1 MSLTERWLLPE
12 GVDELLP
19 PDAWALE
26 KMRRSMLDVYSSYGY
41 ELVSPPLIEFIESLL
56 TGTGRKLELQTFK
69 VTDQLSGRLLGV
81 RSDITPQAA
90 RIDAHVLKN
99 QAISRLCYV
108 DSVVHTKP
116 EHMMTNRSPIQIG
129 CELFG
134 EHGVG
139 ADLEVISLMLE
150 TLRLANVEKVH
161 IDLAHVGI
169 YRGLMRSAKL
179 ESGLEDAVF
188 DALSRKSIPELDV
201 LAEQSNEPVISIVRE
216 IALLSGSIDALDA
229 VRDSILAND
238 SLADDATLGAVDA
251 LKSFAATLTAR
262 FPDIELGYDFCE
274 LRGYDYHTGVMFS
287 AYTPDFGY
295 ALAKGGRY
303 DAIGEEFGASRPATG
318 FSADLKT
325 LVRLQARKGAKSVQT
340 DAVLAPAGDDA
351 SLLDVIAR
359 LRKGK
364 RVIQRLSDSDNDRH
378 GCSSELKLVDGQWL
392 EVGF

>member
-41 ELVSPPLIEFIESLL
+41 DLVSPPLVEFIESLL

-134 EHGVG
+134 EHEVG

-150 TLRLANVEKVH
+150 TLRLASVDMVH

-169 YRGLMRSAKL
+169 YRGLMRSAQL
-179 ESGLEDAVF
+179 EAGLEEAVF

-201 LAEQSNEPVISIVRE
+201 LAADTDEPVIKIVRE
-216 IALLSGSIDALDA
+216 IALLSGSIEALDEVRESISAIDAL
-229 VRDSILAND
+229 
-238 SLADDATLGAVDA
+238 ADEQTLGAVDA
-251 LKSFAATLTAR
+251 LKAFAAQLSAR
-262 FPDIELGYDFCE
+262 FPSIELGYDFCE

-303 DAIGEEFGASRPATG
+303 DSIGEDFGASRPATG

-325 LVRLQARKGAKSVQT
+325 LVRLQARQGRQDPIAE
-340 DAVLAPAGDDA
+340 AVLAPEGDDSELLDAIA
-351 SLLDVIAR
+351 SL
-359 LRKGK
+359 RKDK
-364 RVIQRLSDSDNDRH
+364 RVIQRLSGSDVDHH
-378 GCSSELKLVDGQWL
+378 GCSSELQFVDGRWV
-392 EVGF
+392 EVNI

>member
-26 KMRRSMLDVYSSYGY
+26 RMRRSMLDVYSNFGY

-90 RIDAHVLKN
+90 RIDAHVLKS

-116 EHMMTNRSPIQIG
+116 EHQMTNRSPIQIG

-134 EHGVG
+134 EESVG

-150 TLRLANVEKVH
+150 TLRLADVEKVH

-169 YRGLMRSAKL
+169 YRGLMRSAQL
-179 ESGLEDAVF
+179 EAGLEEAVF

-201 LAEQSNEPVISIVRE
+201 LAAQSDEPVIRIVRE
-216 IALLSGSIDALDA
+216 IALLSGSIEALDA
-229 VRDSILAND
+229 VRDSISAID
-238 SLADDATLGAVDA
+238 TLADERTLGAVDA
-251 LKSFAATLTAR
+251 LKSFAAQLSAR
-262 FPDIELGYDFCE
+262 FPNIELGYDFCE

-325 LVRLQARKGAKSVQT
+325 LVRLQARKGSQAAHAE
-340 DAVLAPAGDDA
+340 AVLAPAGDDTD
-351 SLLDVIAR
+351 LLEAISR
-359 LRKGK
+359 LRKEK
-364 RVIQRLSDSDNDRH
+364 RVIQRLSDSDVDHH
-378 GCSSELKLVDGQWL
+378 GCVSELKFVDGQWV
-392 EVGF
+392 EVKI